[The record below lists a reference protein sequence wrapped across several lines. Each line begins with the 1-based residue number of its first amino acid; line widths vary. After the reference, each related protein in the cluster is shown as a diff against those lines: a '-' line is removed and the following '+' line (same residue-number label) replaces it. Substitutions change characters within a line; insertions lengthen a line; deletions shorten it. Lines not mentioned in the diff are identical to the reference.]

1 MKKLESD
8 EEDDLRPEYDF
19 SQLKGGIR
27 GKYVE
32 RYREGTNLVLL
43 DPDVA
48 AAFPD
53 AQAVNAA
60 LRLLLR
66 EKQTPNSRSFSPKR
80 KDWPVQEIFKSS
92 SDYIDSGGSYSV
104 ALVRRQ
110 QTKSSAKGQRIAH
123 RSGLASACQ
132 NGI

>member
-1 MKKLESD
+1 MKRIESE

-19 SQLKGGIR
+19 SQMKDGAR

-53 AQAVNAA
+53 AKAVNDA

-66 EKQTPNSRSFSPKR
+66 EKGGRS
-80 KDWPVQEIFKSS
+80 
-92 SDYIDSGGSYSV
+92 
-104 ALVRRQ
+104 L
-110 QTKSSAKGQRIAH
+110 
-123 RSGLASACQ
+123 Q
-132 NGI
+132 NRER

>member
-1 MKKLESD
+1 MKKFESN

-66 EKQTPNSRSFSPKR
+66 EKQTPNSR
-80 KDWPVQEIFKSS
+80 
-92 SDYIDSGGSYSV
+92 
-104 ALVRRQ
+104 
-110 QTKSSAKGQRIAH
+110 
-123 RSGLASACQ
+123 
-132 NGI
+132 

>member
-1 MKKLESD
+1 MEKESLMKKVESD

-66 EKQTPNSRSFSPKR
+66 EKQTPNP
-80 KDWPVQEIFKSS
+80 
-92 SDYIDSGGSYSV
+92 G
-104 ALVRRQ
+104 
-110 QTKSSAKGQRIAH
+110 
-123 RSGLASACQ
+123 
-132 NGI
+132 

>member
-1 MKKLESD
+1 MEKESLMKKVESD

-66 EKQTPNSRSFSPKR
+66 EKQTPNPS
-80 KDWPVQEIFKSS
+80 
-92 SDYIDSGGSYSV
+92 
-104 ALVRRQ
+104 
-110 QTKSSAKGQRIAH
+110 
-123 RSGLASACQ
+123 
-132 NGI
+132 

>member
-1 MKKLESD
+1 MEKDNLMKKVESD

-19 SQLKGGIR
+19 SQMRGGVR

-53 AQAVNAA
+53 ARAVNDA
-60 LRLLLR
+60 LRLLLQ
-66 EKQTPNSRSFSPKR
+66 EKQPPHPR
-80 KDWPVQEIFKSS
+80 
-92 SDYIDSGGSYSV
+92 
-104 ALVRRQ
+104 
-110 QTKSSAKGQRIAH
+110 
-123 RSGLASACQ
+123 
-132 NGI
+132 

>member
-1 MKKLESD
+1 MKKDSAQ

-19 SQLKGGIR
+19 SKLSGHVR

-53 AQAVNAA
+53 AKAVNDA
-60 LRLLLR
+60 LRLLLQ
-66 EKQTPNSRSFSPKR
+66 EKQRPRPS
-80 KDWPVQEIFKSS
+80 
-92 SDYIDSGGSYSV
+92 
-104 ALVRRQ
+104 
-110 QTKSSAKGQRIAH
+110 
-123 RSGLASACQ
+123 
-132 NGI
+132 